1 MDRAQAYVFDA
12 YDTLFDVHAV
22 VTAVQAVTLEGE
34 TVSRQW
40 QLSQAF
46 PPDWTHHEGDWCC
59 VCGIDQRKR
68 GKRRIRWLD

>member
-34 TVSRQW
+34 AVSRQW

-46 PPDWTHHEGDWCC
+46 PPD
-59 VCGIDQRKR
+59 
-68 GKRRIRWLD
+68 

>member
-22 VTAVQAVTLEGE
+22 VTALQAVTPEGE
-34 TVSRQW
+34 AVSRQW

-46 PPDWTHHEGDWCC
+46 PVD
-59 VCGIDQRKR
+59 
-68 GKRRIRWLD
+68 